1 MCLPL
6 FPRHSRA
13 SQIKESTQK
22 GKSLYFLLAVYC
34 KSVIVRYGRRG
45 NPRKR
50 MQKYKLLS
58 KQKNFSNKKFKK
70 NEGNKEIGNGQEKQE
85 TGKEA
90 KIVLKRHW
98 KTARTTRE
106 QRGQREKREDK
117 GKKRKKATFV
127 FHFSRLLPFE
137 QTPNAAEYAILTS
150 LSPLELHFYANTTTP

>member
-13 SQIKESTQK
+13 SQIRESTQK

-34 KSVIVRYGRRG
+34 KSVIVRCNRRG

-70 NEGNKEIGNGQEKQE
+70 NEGNKEIGNKQEKQG
-85 TGKEA
+85 TGKGA
-90 KIVLKRHW
+90 KIVLKRHR
-98 KTARTTRE
+98 KTTRTTRE
-106 QRGQREKREDK
+106 KGGQGKKEKRLPSCS
-117 GKKRKKATFV
+117 TSVVCF
-127 FHFSRLLPFE
+127 RLNKLLMPL
-137 QTPNAAEYAILTS
+137 NIL
-150 LSPLELHFYANTTTP
+150 F